1 MTEVN
6 KSVVVNRIRHTMNKI
21 KELETTMAI
30 LKRNRSEIK
39 TPYTIQRRI
48 NELNNVYQH
57 GFNYKNNSRVLK
69 SLYNEKLL
77 LEDNPE
83 LYLDKL
89 NKFTFQ
95 IKIAETQINK
105 KIDELQSLYDL
116 YMTFNSSKF
125 SKLSSRN

>member
-6 KSVVVNRIRHTMNKI
+6 KSVVVKRIRKTMNKI
-21 KELETTMAI
+21 KELETTMAN
-30 LKRNRSEIK
+30 LKRNRSQIK
-39 TPYTIQRRI
+39 TPYTIQYRI
-48 NELNNVYQH
+48 NELNNIYQH
-57 GFNYKNNSRVLK
+57 GFNYKNHSRVLK
-69 SLYNEKLL
+69 SLHNEKLF

-83 LYLDKL
+83 LYLDDI
-89 NKFTFQ
+89 NRYTFQ
-95 IKIAETQINK
+95 IKITETQINQ